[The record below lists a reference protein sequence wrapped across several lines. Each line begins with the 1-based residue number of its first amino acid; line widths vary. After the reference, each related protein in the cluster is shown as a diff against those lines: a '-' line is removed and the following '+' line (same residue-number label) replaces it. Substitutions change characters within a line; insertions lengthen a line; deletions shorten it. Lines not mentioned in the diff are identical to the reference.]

1 MASMDKRGTRPDTGA
16 AAKKPTGRPSA
27 GGGDVKIDTLNRA
40 IGDVR
45 YIRDL
50 LDASHDFF
58 VSGWS
63 GVAAGIVTVAGAAVT
78 ALVMAHPERWDIP
91 GTLWILWAVVGI
103 LLALSDFIFFARRCR
118 EVGRPIFS
126 GLLVK
131 IVASELVMTAQGLI
145 LTLVFIKISM
155 PEYIPAAWLLGFGAT
170 FAALGLYIPGGLW
183 VLGATTIVAS
193 IAAFIVPAGGIW
205 CVGFAGGAMCLW
217 GAAYLITRGR

>member
-1 MASMDKRGTRPDTGA
+1 MDEKPTRRDTGHA
-16 AAKKPTGRPSA
+16 ARKKPDGRATA
-27 GGGDVKIDTLNRA
+27 GGGDVRIDTLNRA

-78 ALVMAHPERWDIP
+78 ALVMAHPERWDISK
-91 GTLWILWAVVGI
+91 TLWALWAVVGI
-103 LLALSDFIFFARRCR
+103 LLAISDFIFFARRCR
-118 EVGRPIFS
+118 EAGRPIIS

-131 IVASELVMTAQGLI
+131 IAASELVMAAQGII

-155 PEYIPAAWLLGFGAT
+155 PEYIPAAWLLGFGTT
-170 FAALGLYIPGGLW
+170 FTALGLYIPGGLW

-193 IAAFIVPAGGIW
+193 VAAFIVPPGGIW